1 MNIAVQYDAEE
12 ALSIFYITVEK
23 ISGWGRSHFVLKEDQ
38 EILGDNLSHYLK
50 VIEDLKKGVPI
61 QYILGESCFI
71 GLKLYVNPSV
81 LIPRPET
88 EELVNWIIENTNMT
102 SGLKILDIG
111 TGSGCIALS
120 LKKYLNNAS
129 VSALDISLEAINTAT
144 FNALKNNLTVN
155 FIQANILDYE
165 GVEKYDLIVSNPPY
179 IKKNE
184 MGDMHVNVLENEPHI
199 ALFVSNE
206 EPLLFYKAI
215 ADFARQNLEPNG
227 WLKRF

>member
-165 GVEKYDLIVSNPPY
+165 GVEKYDLIHSLFLTKSHFCF
-179 IKKNE
+179 IK
-184 MGDMHVNVLENEPHI
+184 
-199 ALFVSNE
+199 
-206 EPLLFYKAI
+206 PLLTLHVRILNRTAGCI
-215 ADFARQNLEPNG
+215 
-227 WLKRF
+227 LK